1 MKYYVIQQDP
11 KNFRGPMILTSQ
23 KGYLTIEAA
32 QKALLAVKPY
42 WYPQILAMEK

>member
-11 KNFRGPMILTSQ
+11 KNFRGPMILTSVHS
-23 KGYLTIEAA
+23 TVEAA

-42 WYPQILAMEK
+42 WYPHILAMEK